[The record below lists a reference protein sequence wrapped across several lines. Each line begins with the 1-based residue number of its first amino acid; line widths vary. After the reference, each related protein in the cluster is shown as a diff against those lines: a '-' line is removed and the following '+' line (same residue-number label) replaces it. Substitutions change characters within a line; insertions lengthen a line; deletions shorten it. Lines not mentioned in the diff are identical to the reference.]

1 MKEKNILGLKVIV
14 PNIVLMKKHETSGN
28 TDQVS
33 AKQQAGKKAGR
44 GANGRRG
51 IASIDVC

>member
-1 MKEKNILGLKVIV
+1 M

-28 TDQVS
+28 PDQVS
-33 AKQQAGKKAGR
+33 AKQQAGKEADR